1 MLRVVLDIWKKANN
15 YVKNH
20 CVEQING
27 SVVSIQKICM
37 STKNTNCNCDYN
49 YGGFCANIL

>member
-49 YGGFCANIL
+49 YGGFCANVL